1 MFKLFTKSKE
11 EEEPMEYE
19 ANVFTDYTIE
29 HFVPIPDQITEISPL
44 WEEVFERMDAIEAKI
59 DLLLDNQTF

>member
-1 MFKLFTKSKE
+1 MFKLFSKSKE
-11 EEEPMEYE
+11 EAEPMEYE
-19 ANVFTDYTIE
+19 ADVFTDYT
-29 HFVPIPDQITEISPL
+29 PSIPDEIVEISPL

>member
-1 MFKLFTKSKE
+1 MFKLFTKSKDDYVE
-11 EEEPMEYE
+11 MMEYE
-19 ANVFTDYTIE
+19 ADVFVSDYQQPE
-29 HFVPIPDQITEISPL
+29 QITELSPL

>member
-1 MFKLFTKSKE
+1 MFKLFAKDKNE
-11 EEEPMEYE
+11 AEPMEYE
-19 ANVFTDYTIE
+19 SELFSDYT
-29 HFVPIPDQITEISPL
+29 PIPDQITELSPL

>member
-19 ANVFTDYTIE
+19 ANVFTDYT
-29 HFVPIPDQITEISPL
+29 PIPDQITEISPL

>member
-1 MFKLFTKSKE
+1 MFKLFTKTPE

-19 ANVFTDYTIE
+19 ANVFTEIT
-29 HFVPIPDQITEISPL
+29 PIPDQITEISPL